1 MVKGAEIIQENLSQM
16 KLALKE
22 SKKSIDGKIDKSR
35 SSGTKFFSSFQHK
48 SMGEGADPG
57 SSFDSNFSLFKPQKN
72 DPNIEVVQFKNLNKT
87 NSINEL
93 QKKSLHSS
101 GTLDSLVHKS
111 RAEQLEKYQKLTSFI
126 DQMFKKKDKTNPV

>member
-1 MVKGAEIIQENLSQM
+1 
-16 KLALKE
+16 
-22 SKKSIDGKIDKSR
+22 
-35 SSGTKFFSSFQHK
+35 
-48 SMGEGADPG
+48 MGEGADPG
-57 SSFDSNFSLFKPQKN
+57 SSLDSNFSLFKPQKN
-72 DPNIEVVQFKNLNKT
+72 DPNIEVVQFKNLAKN

-101 GTLDSLVHKS
+101 GTLDSLIHKS